1 MATTVQTVFYDG
13 PGAGYPGQV
22 VDSGT
27 MMLNEEIR
35 SFRHENVVYPG
46 RYCVKGTNNAQADHI
61 LTPYGVKHVL
71 AGSVLADLVGIV
83 VRPDATIADI
93 NGDAIPLRAAGMI
106 PVAETGSK
114 AHIYMEVP
122 AGITIADGDPVYVSV
137 SHASIPVG
145 KASNAAATG
154 LIGPVVGAKWV
165 GIAAAS
171 TIGRIEV

>member
-1 MATTVQTVFYDG
+1 MATSVQTVFYDG
-13 PGAGYPGQV
+13 PGPGYPGQV

-35 SFRHENVVYPG
+35 SYRHETVVYPG
-46 RYCVKGTNNAQADHI
+46 RFCVKGTVNAQSDHI

-71 AGSVLADLVGIV
+71 GASVLADLVGIV
-83 VRPDATIADI
+83 VRPDAVLADS
-93 NGDAIPLRAAGMI
+93 NGDAITLRSVGMI
-106 PVAETGSK
+106 PVAEVGSK

-122 AGITIADGDPVYVSV
+122 AGITIADGDPVFVSV

-154 LIGPVVGAKWV
+154 LIGPLVGAKWV
-165 GIAAAS
+165 GVAAAG
-171 TIGRIEV
+171 TLGRIEV